1 MKIRNLFAIT
11 ALAASVCFA
20 TDASTGSVTDA
31 TKTAPATEQ
40 TPAEQAKVADGSTS
54 SPTGGSEA
62 TEIGKVP
69 EPAEGVAE
77 PTVADKCLAAVEEA
91 GKSIPSNAVT
101 AKFTYGE
108 ALSNAGELLYEY
120 EKDPESPVVKTLT
133 ENCDTYVK
141 LVAAQAETQ
150 TLRNRTAENWE
161 KRAATARSIEA
172 IQEQINQA
180 RSGKVNDLEAEKAK
194 LQDQGARL
202 QAEMQQNQEKFKAE
216 AAAQQAALRAAGKR
230 EADLQKKLAAEKKAL
245 AEERAKAEA
254 RQADAMNKLN
264 ELQSKLIQVTKDAR
278 GIILSM
284 SDILFDVNKATLKA
298 DLKTSLA
305 KVAGILSVYQQF
317 NVSIEGHTDN
327 TGSEDH
333 NMKLSQQRADNVKS
347 FLVEQGIDAGR
358 LTAKGLGMTT
368 PIADNKTKE
377 GRQKNRRVDLVI
389 QDKALQDG
397 STSSPTDGAEGKVPE
412 PAEGPAEAPA
422 APAAEPAKK

>member
-1 MKIRNLFAIT
+1 MKMKNLFVISAF
-11 ALAASVCFA
+11 AAAFCFA
-20 TDASTGSVTDA
+20 AEETAPA
-31 TKTAPATEQ
+31 AAPAAEAPATEQ
-40 TPAEQAKVADGSTS
+40 APAAEPNAVDNCKAALDAASKDMPANAVAAKYSLASAKVTLAQLESAYKD
-54 SPTGGSEA
+54 
-62 TEIGKVP
+62 KP
-69 EPAEGVAE
+69 ESDETKA
-77 PTVADKCLAAVEEA
+77 LAA
-91 GKSIPSNAVT
+91 
-101 AKFTYGE
+101 
-108 ALSNAGELLYEY
+108 
-120 EKDPESPVVKTLT
+120 
-133 ENCDTYVK
+133 NCDIYAK
-141 LVAAQAETQ
+141 IVAAQAETQ
-150 TLRNRTAENWE
+150 ALRNHTAENWE

-216 AAAQQAALRAAGKR
+216 AAAQQAALKAAGKR

-254 RQADAMNKLN
+254 RQAEAMNKLN
-264 ELQSKLIQVTKDAR
+264 ELQSKLIQVSKDAR

-284 SDILFDVNKATLKA
+284 SDILFDVNKASLKA
-298 DLKTSLA
+298 DLKPSLA

-358 LTAKGLGMTT
+358 LTAKGLGMTR

-389 QDKALQDG
+389 QDKALQD
-397 STSSPTDGAEGKVPE
+397 VPA
-412 PAEGPAEAPA
+412 PAEAPAEAPA
-422 APAAEPAKK
+422 APAAEPAK

>member
-1 MKIRNLFAIT
+1 MKTRNLFVIS

-20 TDASTGSVTDA
+20 AE
-31 TKTAPATEQ
+31 APAAAAAETPA
-40 TPAEQAKVADGSTS
+40 PAEQAKAA
-54 SPTGGSEA
+54 EA
-62 TEIGKVP
+62 PAAEQP
-69 EPAEGVAE
+69 AEPAAEQTVAE
-77 PTVADKCLAAVEEA
+77 KCLAAVENA
-91 GKSIPSNAVT
+91 GKAIPSNAVT

-108 ALSNAGELLYEY
+108 ALANAGELSYAL
-120 EKDPESPVVKTLT
+120 EKDPESATVQTLT
-133 ENCDTYVK
+133 ANCDTYVK
-141 LVAAQAETQ
+141 LIAAQAETQ
-150 TLRNRTAENWE
+150 ALRNRTAENWE

-202 QAEMQQNQEKFKAE
+202 QAEMQQNQEKFQAE
-216 AAAQQAALRAAGKR
+216 AAAQQAALKAAGKR
-230 EADLQKKLAAEKKAL
+230 EADLQKQQADLQKQLEAEKKAL

-254 RQADAMNKLN
+254 RQAEAMNKLN

-284 SDILFDVNKATLKA
+284 SDILFDVNKASLKA

-317 NVSIEGHTDN
+317 NVSIEGNTDN
-327 TGSEDH
+327 TGSAEH

-358 LTAKGLGMTT
+358 LTAKGLGMTM

-389 QDKALQDG
+389 QDKALQNAA
-397 STSSPTDGAEGKVPE
+397 PAAEPAA
-412 PAEGPAEAPA
+412 PAEGV

>member
-1 MKIRNLFAIT
+1 MKTRNLFVIS

-20 TDASTGSVTDA
+20 TE
-31 TKTAPATEQ
+31 APAAAAAETPA
-40 TPAEQAKVADGSTS
+40 PAEQAKAA
-54 SPTGGSEA
+54 EA
-62 TEIGKVP
+62 PAAEQP
-69 EPAEGVAE
+69 AEPAAEQTVAE
-77 PTVADKCLAAVEEA
+77 KCLAAVENA
-91 GKSIPSNAVT
+91 GKAIPSNAVT

-108 ALSNAGELLYEY
+108 ALANAGELSYAL
-120 EKDPESPVVKTLT
+120 EKDPESATVQTLT
-133 ENCDTYVK
+133 ANCDTYVK
-141 LVAAQAETQ
+141 LIAAQAETQ
-150 TLRNRTAENWE
+150 ALRNRTAENWE

-202 QAEMQQNQEKFKAE
+202 QAEMQQNQEKFQAE
-216 AAAQQAALRAAGKR
+216 AAAQQAALKAASKR
-230 EADLQKKLAAEKKAL
+230 EADLQKQQADLQKQLEAEKKAL

-254 RQADAMNKLN
+254 RQAEAMNKLN

-284 SDILFDVNKATLKA
+284 SDILFDVNKASLKA

-317 NVSIEGHTDN
+317 NVSIEGNTDN
-327 TGSEDH
+327 TGSAEH
-333 NMKLSQQRADNVKS
+333 NMKLSQQRADNVKN

-358 LTAKGLGMTT
+358 LTAKGLGMTM

-389 QDKALQDG
+389 QDKALQQN
-397 STSSPTDGAEGKVPE
+397 AEPAAE
-412 PAEGPAEAPA
+412 PAAPAEGA

>member
-1 MKIRNLFAIT
+1 MKTRNLFVIS

-20 TDASTGSVTDA
+20 AE
-31 TKTAPATEQ
+31 APAATEIPA
-40 TPAEQAKVADGSTS
+40 PAEQPKAAETPDAAEQ
-54 SPTGGSEA
+54 PAEA
-62 TEIGKVP
+62 TAA
-69 EPAEGVAE
+69 EPAAE
-77 PTVADKCLAAVEEA
+77 PTVAEKCLAAVENA
-91 GKSIPSNAVT
+91 GKAIPSNAVT

-108 ALSNAGELLYEY
+108 ALANAGELSYAL
-120 EKDPESPVVKTLT
+120 EKDPESATVQTLSA
-133 ENCDTYVK
+133 NCDTYVK
-141 LVAAQAETQ
+141 LIATQAETQ
-150 TLRNRTAENWE
+150 ALRNRTAENWE

-202 QAEMQQNQEKFKAE
+202 QAEMQQNQEKFQAE
-216 AAAQQAALRAAGKR
+216 AAAQQAALKAAGKR
-230 EADLQKKLAAEKKAL
+230 EADLQKQQADLQKQLEAEKKAL

-254 RQADAMNKLN
+254 RQAEAMNKLN

-317 NVSIEGHTDN
+317 NVSIEGNTDN
-327 TGSEDH
+327 TGSAEH
-333 NMKLSQQRADNVKS
+333 NMKLSQQRADNVKN

-358 LTAKGLGMTT
+358 LTAKGLGMTV

-389 QDKALQDG
+389 QDKALQQ
-397 STSSPTDGAEGKVPE
+397 AQ
-412 PAEGPAEAPA
+412 PA
-422 APAAEPAKK
+422 ATPAEPATPEAK

>member
-1 MKIRNLFAIT
+1 MKTRNLFVIS

-20 TDASTGSVTDA
+20 
-31 TKTAPATEQ
+31 
-40 TPAEQAKVADGSTS
+40 ADGSTS

-62 TEIGKVP
+62 TEIDKVP
-69 EPAEGVAE
+69 EPVEGAVE
-77 PTVADKCLAAVEEA
+77 PTVAEKCLAAVENA
-91 GKSIPSNAVT
+91 GKAIPSNAVT

-108 ALSNAGELLYEY
+108 ALANAGELSYAF
-120 EKDPESPVVKTLT
+120 EKDPESATVQTLT
-133 ENCDTYVK
+133 ANCDTYVK
-141 LVAAQAETQ
+141 LIAAQAETQ
-150 TLRNRTAENWE
+150 ALRNRTAENWE

-180 RSGKVNDLEAEKAK
+180 RSGKMNDLEAEKAK

-202 QAEMQQNQEKFKAE
+202 QAEMQQNQEKFQAE
-216 AAAQQAALRAAGKR
+216 AAAQQAALKAASKR
-230 EADLQKKLAAEKKAL
+230 EADLQKQQADLQKQLEAEKKAL

-254 RQADAMNKLN
+254 RQAEAMNKLN

-284 SDILFDVNKATLKA
+284 SDILFDVNKASLKA

-317 NVSIEGHTDN
+317 NVSIEGNTDN
-327 TGSEDH
+327 TGSAEH
-333 NMKLSQQRADNVKS
+333 NMKLSQQRADNVKN

-358 LTAKGLGMTT
+358 LTAKGLGMTM

-389 QDKALQDG
+389 QDKALQQN
-397 STSSPTDGAEGKVPE
+397 AEPAAE
-412 PAEGPAEAPA
+412 PAAPAEGA
-422 APAAEPAKK
+422 APAAEPAK